1 MSLLWEVTNQFGG
14 YLYPTFWSGYGG
26 IYNPAGLGAQAV
38 YKHKAQMGSVINFP
52 GSEPIANVDLL
63 ELDVDIPVMEGGIG
77 SGYSRDRGWDSACKC
92 TSSPGFSQRRSVK
105 ILVHTV
111 EAGIIDCV
119 EIGDLHSPVLGA
131 PVAAGMTGISVS
143 AGLNVISAIQEVG
156 IAVAVEPVA
165 AVMDYS
171 EFETL

>member
-14 YLYPTFWSGYGG
+14 CLYPTFWSGYGG
-26 IYNPAGLGAQAV
+26 IYNPAG
-38 YKHKAQMGSVINFP
+38 
-52 GSEPIANVDLL
+52 
-63 ELDVDIPVMEGGIG
+63 
-77 SGYSRDRGWDSACKC
+77 
-92 TSSPGFSQRRSVK
+92 
-105 ILVHTV
+105 
-111 EAGIIDCV
+111 
-119 EIGDLHSPVLGA
+119 LGA

-171 EFETL
+171 EFETV